1 MSYPGGSDAVAAE
14 HPLGVGESRPVV
26 DQEAVHAS
34 ELVGLLGLD
43 LHLELL
49 VGQVG
54 PGQLEGLRCLFLVV
68 VDLAGVLVLAGRLQL
83 IEGVF
88 LGVEPLG
95 LARSVVV
102 GSDLGSLC
110 RPNAV
115 RAVNG
120 ARVSPTVAS
129 VPHVG
134 PSRRHRPWPRVL
146 VRHRRNRTSQKHDDE
161 LRWLLHPACR
171 RVQRTSGG
179 HGRFTSHRHLARTT
193 PVCW

>member
-1 MSYPGGSDAVAAE
+1 M
-14 HPLGVGESRPVV
+14 V
-26 DQEAVHAS
+26 DQEAVHAR

-88 LGVEPLG
+88 LRVEPLG

-102 GSDLGSLC
+102 GGDLGPLC
-110 RPNAV
+110 RPTSV
-115 RAVNG
+115 KVLHG
-120 ARVSPTVAS
+120 ARVSPTVPS

-134 PSRRHRPWPRVL
+134 
-146 VRHRRNRTSQKHDDE
+146 Q
-161 LRWLLHPACR
+161 
-171 RVQRTSGG
+171 
-179 HGRFTSHRHLARTT
+179 GRAPQT
-193 PVCW
+193 